1 MIYVHSYAHVG
12 NTFSPE
18 KNYRM
23 LDTPDYSAY
32 FEKNEMRRL
41 SLLIRNAT
49 GCALAAVEGIYPQE
63 IQGIITGTGKGSI
76 SKIEQFLA
84 DISKYGETALNPAV
98 FIQSTHNT
106 ISGQIALK
114 LGIEAY
120 NMTHVNQGHTIYNVL
135 KDVELMLLEKPGA
148 RILFGF
154 FEENTPFNITIHG
167 DAGYN
172 GRSDHDRVTWGEGV
186 SFFTAGA
193 HAEGSSACISD
204 YRMFHDKDLHAAA
217 VTASSYLQAACT
229 GKKCRLLAGYCN
241 SRDKEEIY
249 KPVLEAAQKLSAEV
263 IPFKDLY
270 GEFDT
275 ASGNALSHAI
285 ELLVSNQAE
294 RVIICNHF
302 KNTGLHIIIVTKP

>member
-1 MIYVHSYAHVG
+1 MIYIHSYAHIG

-18 KNYRM
+18 KNYRI

-41 SLLIRNAT
+41 SPLIRNAT
-49 GCALAAVEGIYPQE
+49 GCALAAIDRINPQE

-76 SKIEQFLA
+76 SRIEQFLA
-84 DISKYGETALNPAV
+84 DISKYGETALNPAI

-120 NMTHVNQGHTIYNVL
+120 NMTHVNQGRTVYNVL

-154 FEENTPFNITIHG
+154 FEENTPFNITIHD
-167 DAGYN
+167 DAGYT
-172 GRSDHDRVTWGEGV
+172 GHSDHDRVIWGEGV
-186 SFFTAGA
+186 SFFTAVV
-193 HAEGSSACISD
+193 HAGDAAACISD
-204 YRMFHDKDLHAAA
+204 YRMFPDKDLQTAAIA
-217 VTASSYLQAACT
+217 ASSYIEETCT
-229 GKKCRLLAGYCN
+229 GKDCLLLAGYCN
-241 SRDKEEIY
+241 NRDKEDIY
-249 KPVLEAAQKLSAEV
+249 KPVLEVAQRLSAGV
-263 IPFKDLY
+263 IPFKDQY

-275 ASGNALSHAI
+275 ASGNALAHAI
-285 ELLVSNQAE
+285 DLLVRNQAE

-302 KNTGLHIIIVTKP
+302 KNTGFHIIIVTKP